1 MHAFLVCFIIYCYFC
16 RKKPNKKD
24 MQYILKAPALIN
36 ADVILPAS
44 KSVSNR
50 ALIISAIAGGGII
63 PDNLSDCDDTNVM
76 INALKEMPP
85 VIDIMAA
92 GTAMRF
98 LTAYLS
104 ITPGEHVITGT
115 ERMRHRP
122 IAIMVDALR
131 YMGAD
136 ISYEGEEGY
145 PPLRIRGKQLR
156 GGEITLSGSV
166 SSQYISALL
175 MIAPALADG
184 LKIKLEGEI
193 ISRPYIDLTI
203 WMMSEFGAKVEWTD
217 IDTIT
222 VEPHPYTPH
231 RYFIENDWSAA
242 SYMYEMMALSGS
254 RYDNIVLHGL
264 FDGSKQGDSVVRY
277 IFSLLGVKTEFMD
290 ADPKTGTTV
299 VRLINTGRCVPKLE
313 YDFVNSPDLAQTF
326 VACCAVMGVPFR
338 FTGLQTLKIK
348 ETDRIEALK
357 NEMRKLGYVIHD
369 YKGCELSWDGE
380 RCTPDHSLGI
390 DTYEDHRM
398 ALAFAPLAF
407 RIDGLKINNPHV
419 VTKSFPHYWEQLTKM
434 GFVIEEIK

>member
-1 MHAFLVCFIIYCYFC
+1 MH
-16 RKKPNKKD
+16 
-24 MQYILKAPALIN
+24 YILQAPALLN
-36 ADVILPAS
+36 ADVTLPAS

-50 ALIISAIAGGGII
+50 ALVISAMAGGGII

-76 INALKEMPP
+76 VSALRDMPP
-85 VIDIMAA
+85 VIDIKAA

-104 ITPGEHVITGT
+104 VTPGEHVITGT

-136 ISYEGEEGY
+136 ISYEGETGY
-145 PPLRIRGKQLR
+145 PPLRIRGKRLK
-156 GGEITLSGSV
+156 GGEISLSGSV

-175 MIAPALADG
+175 MIGPTLDDG
-184 LKIKLEGEI
+184 LKLKLEGEI

-203 WMMSEFGAKVEWTD
+203 WMMSEYGAQVEWTD

-222 VEPHPYTPH
+222 VAPQGYKPQH
-231 RYFIENDWSAA
+231 YFIENDWSAA

-254 RYDNIVLHGL
+254 RHDSVVLHGL
-264 FDGSKQGDSVVRY
+264 YDGSKQGDSVVRY
-277 IFSLLGVKTEFMD
+277 IFSLLGVKTDFVD
-290 ADPKTGTTV
+290 ADNGSGTTT
-299 VRLINTGRCVPKLE
+299 VRLTNTGRCVPKLE

-357 NEMRKLGYVIHD
+357 CEMRKLGYVIHD
-369 YKGCELSWDGE
+369 YNGCELSWDGE
-380 RCTPDHSLGI
+380 RCTTDLEAGI

-398 ALAFAPLAF
+398 ALALAPLAF
-407 RIDGLKINNPHV
+407 RINELKINDPHV
-419 VTKSFPHYWEQLTKM
+419 VTKSFPHYWQELTKM
-434 GFVIEEIK
+434 GFEIEERA